1 MKWLRSPRS
10 YPVLVVLTASIAV
23 FALVHSGD
31 PISMTFPLLIFI
43 SAKMS
48 VLFACV
54 EIGLSVA
61 GLYKEKELVFQS
73 VSRAITAL
81 GMALCF
87 LLLLG
92 AFETAS

>member
-1 MKWLRSPRS
+1 MKWLRSPRL
-10 YPVLVVLTASIAV
+10 YPVLVVTTASIAV
-23 FALVHSGD
+23 FAIIHSGD

-43 SAKMS
+43 SAKLS

-61 GLYKEKELVFQS
+61 GLYKEKELVYQS
-73 VSRAITAL
+73 ISRAITAL
-81 GMALCF
+81 GMAFCF

-92 AFETAS
+92 AFETAN

>member
-10 YPVLVVLTASIAV
+10 YPVLVVTTASIAV
-23 FALVHSGD
+23 FAIIHSGD

-43 SAKMS
+43 SAKLS

-61 GLYKEKELVFQS
+61 GLYKEKDSVYQS
-73 VSRAITAL
+73 ISRAITAL
-81 GMALCF
+81 GMAFCF

-92 AFETAS
+92 AFETAN

>member
-10 YPVLVVLTASIAV
+10 YPVLVVATASIAV
-23 FALVHSGD
+23 FAIIHSGD

-43 SAKMS
+43 SAKLS

-61 GLYKEKELVFQS
+61 GLYKEKDLVYQS
-73 VSRAITAL
+73 ISRAITAL
-81 GMALCF
+81 GMAFCF

-92 AFETAS
+92 AFETAN

>member
-10 YPVLVVLTASIAV
+10 YPVLVVTTASIAV
-23 FALVHSGD
+23 FAIIHSGD

-43 SAKMS
+43 SAKLS

-61 GLYKEKELVFQS
+61 GLYKDKDLVYQS
-73 VSRAITAL
+73 ISRAITAL
-81 GMALCF
+81 GMAFCF

-92 AFETAS
+92 AFETAN